1 MIVERVVET
10 TPAAVG
16 DVVAARLA
24 AAAAAGPQVWALT
37 GGSAARLV
45 HPGLVRAGLDWGR
58 VTLLFGDERAVAPE
72 HADSNY
78 RLARETLLGP
88 ARVPEARVRRMRGEA
103 DDLEAAA
110 RAYEAELPEF
120 DVVLLGVG
128 PDCHVCSLFPGHAL
142 LGEQVRRVA
151 VVTDSPKPPPRRLT
165 LTLPALLAAREVWF
179 VLAGADKAAAARA
192 LGDPASQLPGALV
205 ARGAATARLFMDVAA
220 AATTEA
226 AR

>member
-1 MIVERVVET
+1 MIIERVVAA

-24 AAAAAGPQVWALT
+24 AAAQAGPQVWALT

-58 VTLLFGDERAVAPE
+58 VTLVFGDERAVPPE

-78 RLARETLLGP
+78 RLARETLLEP

-110 RAYEAELPEF
+110 RAYEAELPAL

-192 LGDPASQLPGALV
+192 LEDPASQLPGALA
-205 ARGAATARLFMDVAA
+205 ARGATARLFMDVAA